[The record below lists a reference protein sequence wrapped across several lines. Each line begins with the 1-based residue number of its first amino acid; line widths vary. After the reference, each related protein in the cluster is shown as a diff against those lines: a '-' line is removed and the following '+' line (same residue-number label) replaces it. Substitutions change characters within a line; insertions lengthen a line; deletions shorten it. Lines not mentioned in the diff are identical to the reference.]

1 MSDFFSSYFGLQG
14 YVIGILFVGI
24 FICGGVCL
32 ILRPLILWYF
42 KLYSIV
48 DELKTNNE
56 LLREIH
62 DELIKMNSQ
71 THPAEQPKED
81 YSRYMPK

>member
-1 MSDFFSSYFGLQG
+1 MSYIDSGYFGLL
-14 YVIGILFVGI
+14 GIVLVCA
-24 FICGGVCL
+24 FICGGVYL

-42 KLYSIV
+42 KIYSIV
-48 DELKTNNE
+48 DELKMNNE